1 MPRYLY
7 AFMPNQ
13 AGLDQ
18 LDAHGGANLR
28 VSLDNQTA
36 IVEFEPF
43 VGSEEQA
50 IPSELFGKL
59 TPLEDALEVMKS
71 EADKW
76 EVPDD

>member
-13 AGLDQ
+13 AGLGQ
-18 LDAHGGANLR
+18 LDAHGGESLR
-28 VSLDNQTA
+28 ISLDNQTA

-43 VGSEEQA
+43 VGSKEQA

-59 TPLEDALEVMKS
+59 NTLEETLEVMKS